1 MSAYFGDLL
10 SGVSSLWN
18 QAISAPACELII
30 ENQTAVELSL
40 PVGRDFKLTRQGEI
54 GMHPELFF
62 TLRSIKPGDRG
73 IIKFLP
79 TSKILPIFHGA
90 VEIEAPNEGYPSD
103 KLFVGSSSQGPGI
116 VADWNFPG
124 GLRGFVDSM
133 PTTEP
138 VPKLVVAGSY
148 FSELFYDEKVS
159 SYKLVVRSRQPGT
172 FGLNSRLQ
180 SQSQNNESLV
190 DGDFRLVLDFVNYT
204 EAGLSLPPNYAH
216 MVYGCVEKEF
226 AYIQKGGDQ
235 KGRVEFGGS
244 PEFSGNMFLQVGPEE
259 ILVIACKGLKGDVKL
274 NVFFHDVNPQVGSL
288 VLPDH
293 IPSPERFCGE
303 DQDET
308 VLGRHCEAL
317 ITNVKQGD
325 NAHATIAIYSRESS
339 EQL

>member
-1 MSAYFGDLL
+1 MAGFFSELL
-10 SGVSSLWN
+10 GGVSSLWN
-18 QAISAPACELII
+18 QAISAPPCEVII
-30 ENQTAVELSL
+30 DNQTAVELSL
-40 PVGRDFKLTRQGEI
+40 PVGRDFKLSRQGEI
-54 GMHPELFF
+54 RLHPELFF
-62 TLRSIKPGDRG
+62 TLRSIKPGERG

-79 TSKILPIFHGA
+79 TSNFLPIFHGG

-103 KLFVGSSSQGPGI
+103 KLFVGASSQGPGI
-116 VADWNFPG
+116 VADWNVSG
-124 GLRGFVDSM
+124 GLARFVDSIS
-133 PTTEP
+133 TIEP
-138 VPKLVVAGSY
+138 NQKLVVAGSY
-148 FSELFYDEKVS
+148 FSEFSFDEKVS
-159 SYKLVVRSRQPGT
+159 NYKLVVRSRQPGT

-180 SQSQNNESLV
+180 TQNMDALV
-190 DGDFRLVLDFVNYT
+190 EGDFRLVLDFVNYT

-216 MVYGCVEKEF
+216 MANGCVEKEF

-244 PEFSGNMFLQVGPEE
+244 PEFSGNMFLQVAPEE
-259 ILVIACKGLKGDVKL
+259 ILVVACTGLKGDVKL

-293 IPSPERFCGE
+293 IPCPERFCGE

-317 ITNVKQGD
+317 ITNVKQGE
-325 NAHATIAIYSRESS
+325 NAHATIAIYSRETS